1 MALPCGVN
9 LNLNNLKGDIESRV
23 GAILN
28 INIGT
33 PAGLAEIAG
42 KIEGELSAIKDKV
55 AAVIVVPPVLKT
67 LRDELGELAAL
78 PFAGLAA
85 AAKIVSIAADYAGI
99 TNLRGFAN
107 LNLTD
112 LAKSV
117 FSISGTFDP
126 CNAKLPDFGSIPNI
140 ALDPSGILQKLPTVQ
155 PLLASTLAAVDIK
168 EIQKVTNNVTES
180 FKDNVEILASDPRVT
195 SLKKIATNISTVQID
210 PPPPAPTFTPSTGT
224 NAWGLTDGEIPK
236 NMQNWTAK
244 DVNDY
249 LLEIRRLGNAGI
261 LRKGAIQRAL
271 AVQKF
276 HAESHRLYQ
285 NARTEKWRTENPD
298 FDNPSSP
305 NYRMFE
311 NKILLKEGT
320 NEHNGKFQWQRG

>member
-9 LNLNNLKGDIESRV
+9 VNLNNLKGDIESRV

-33 PAGLAEIAG
+33 PAGLAEISG

-55 AAVIVVPPVLKT
+55 AAVIVVPPALKT

-85 AAKIVSIAADYAGI
+85 AAKIVQVAADYAGI
-99 TNLRGFAN
+99 TDIRGFAN

-140 ALDPSGILQKLPTVQ
+140 ALNPDGVLEKLPKVQ
-155 PLLASTLAAVDIK
+155 PLLASTTPAVAKK
-168 EIQKVTNNVTES
+168 EIQKVTNNVAES
-180 FKDNVEILASDPRVT
+180 FKDNVVISPDSPLVT
-195 SLKKIATNISTVQID
+195 NLKNIQSNISTVPVI
-210 PPPPAPTFTPSTGT
+210 PPPTPPTITPSVGKY
-224 NAWGLTDGEIPK
+224 AWGPNGEIPK
-236 NMQNWTAK
+236 EMQDWSIK
-244 DVNDY
+244 DVTDY
-249 LLEIRRLGNAGI
+249 IREITRLYREGKVGPS
-261 LRKGAIQRAL
+261 
-271 AVQKF
+271 AVQHAVALKRF
-276 HAESHRLYQ
+276 HKDKYVAAQNKKVEDWRKES
-285 NARTEKWRTENPD
+285 PD

-305 NYRMFE
+305 KYRMLWGRT
-311 NKILLKEGT
+311 KVKLGT
-320 NEHNGKFQWQRG
+320 DPITGLEAWQRA

>member
-55 AAVIVVPPVLKT
+55 AAVIVIPPVLKT

-195 SLKKIATNISTVQID
+195 SLKKIAANISTVSID
-210 PPPPAPTFTPSTGT
+210 PPPTPPTFTPSTGGI
-224 NAWGLTDGEIPK
+224 AWGPDGEASAE
-236 NMQNWTAK
+236 MQNWSAK
-244 DVNDY
+244 DVSDY
-249 LLEIRRLGNAGI
+249 IREIT
-261 LRKGAIQRAL
+261 
-271 AVQKF
+271 
-276 HAESHRLYQ
+276 RLYKEGKVTPGAMIQAAALKRFHHAKYVAFQ
-285 NARTEKWRTENPD
+285 NQKVTDWRNESPE
-298 FDNPSSP
+298 FDDPSSP
-305 NYRMFE
+305 KYRMLFGRTLVE
-311 NKILLKEGT
+311 EFTDPITGEPSWRRK
-320 NEHNGKFQWQRG
+320 